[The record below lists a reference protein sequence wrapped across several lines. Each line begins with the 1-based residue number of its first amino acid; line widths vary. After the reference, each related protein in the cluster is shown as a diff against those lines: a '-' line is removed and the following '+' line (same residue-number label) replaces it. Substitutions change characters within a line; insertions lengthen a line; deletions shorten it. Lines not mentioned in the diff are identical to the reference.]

1 MKKLWMTVSIGSL
14 FAVAGLAESLSGTIT
29 DASCGAKHE
38 AASESDIAC
47 AQRCVKRG
55 SAPVFVSSGK
65 VYQISADSREKV
77 KDVIGHKGT
86 VEGKID
92 GETVSIQSV
101 EAAK

>member
-55 SAPVFVSSGK
+55 
-65 VYQISADSREKV
+65 
-77 KDVIGHKGT
+77 
-86 VEGKID
+86 
-92 GETVSIQSV
+92 
-101 EAAK
+101 